1 MRLAMT
7 AAALCGALAVGS
19 VSAKVSP
26 EDAARLGKDLTP
38 VGAEKAGNKEGT
50 IPAWDGGLTR
60 APACFKPGGRYCDP
74 FADDKPLYTITPQN
88 AAQYA
93 KVLSPGQKAMLAKHA
108 GYKMLVYPS
117 RRTLALPQHVYD
129 ATRTNATRAS
139 LGGNGEAV
147 NDAAIGIPFPL
158 PANGHE
164 VIWNHKLRYRG
175 EGGRH
180 FNNQFAVTTAG
191 SYNQV
196 TLRED
201 IAINYSRKDAT
212 PQNID
217 NVAIYFLQVVTAPTR
232 LAGTITLVHET
243 MDQVKEPRRAWQYNP
258 GQRRLRRAP
267 NVGYDNPGTASDGL
281 RTNDQYDAFNGAM
294 DRYSWKLVGKQE
306 MLVPY
311 NSYRLASGDYK
322 YADIM
327 KRSHINQDLPRY
339 ELHRVWVVDSVTK
352 PGTTHLYKRRTF
364 YVDEDTWGIL
374 LADVYDRRD
383 QLWRW
388 QESHPIMYYDRGF
401 IGIAGETIYDL
412 QSNRYLS
419 QNFSNEHPELTDD
432 EFPPSYFEPANVS
445 KQAIR

>member
-1 MRLAMT
+1 MRFALIAVAACGLLAGG
-7 AAALCGALAVGS
+7 AA
-19 VSAKVSP
+19 SAKVP
-26 EDAARLGKDLTP
+26 AAEAARLGKDLTP
-38 VGAEKAGNKEGT
+38 TGAERAGNKDGT
-50 IPAWDGGLTR
+50 VPAWSGGLST

-74 FADDKPLYTITPQN
+74 FNDQPLYTVTAAN

-93 KVLSPGQKAMLAKHA
+93 SVLSPGQKAMFQKFPN
-108 GYKMLVYPS
+108 YKMIVYPS
-117 RRTLALPQHVYD
+117 RRSMALPQHVYD
-129 ATRTNATRAS
+129 ATLQNATRAE

-147 NDAAIGIPFPL
+147 NGAAVGIPFPL
-158 PANGHE
+158 PQSAHE

-180 FNNQFAVTTAG
+180 WNNQFAVTTAG
-191 SYNQV
+191 SFSQV

-201 IAINYSRKDAT
+201 IAISYSQKSAT
-212 PQNID
+212 PENLD
-217 NVAIYFLQVVTAPTR
+217 NVAIYFLQIVTAPTR
-232 LAGTITLVHET
+232 LAGTILLVHET

-267 NVGYDNPGTASDGL
+267 NVGYDNPGTGADGL
-281 RTNDQYDAFNGAM
+281 RTNDQYDMFNGAM
-294 DRYSWKLVGKQE
+294 DRYTWKTVGKQE

-311 NSYRLASGDYK
+311 NGYRLASGQYK

-327 KRSHINQDLPRY
+327 KKDHIVQDLPRY
-339 ELHRVWVVDSVTK
+339 ELHRVWVVDSTIK

-374 LADVYDRRD
+374 LADVYDNRD

-388 QESHPIMYYDRGF
+388 QESHPLQYYDRPWPGT
-401 IGIAGETIYDL
+401 AGEVIYDL
-412 QSNRYLS
+412 QSNRYLG
-419 QNFSNEHPELTDD
+419 QGFSNEHD
-432 EFPPSYFEPANVS
+432 EFSMESFPESHFDPANVS